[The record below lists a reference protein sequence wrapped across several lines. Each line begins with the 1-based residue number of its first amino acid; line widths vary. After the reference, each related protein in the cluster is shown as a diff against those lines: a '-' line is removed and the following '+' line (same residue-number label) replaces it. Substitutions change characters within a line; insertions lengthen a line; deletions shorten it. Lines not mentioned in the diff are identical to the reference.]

1 MMQMIIKKQEKNI
14 YKSYI
19 LMSKMNF
26 RVNKITRDK
35 ESHYTMQEGSIHKED
50 FTILNVYVPN

>member
-1 MMQMIIKKQEKNI
+1 
-14 YKSYI
+14 
-19 LMSKMNF
+19 MSKMNF